1 MDNHPDVGAAMPKI
15 LQYKKSLILNMPE
28 RAEVLLTDGV
38 IHFVEEEF
46 LTIWKRIL
54 GNITQTYLYFGLP
67 EHVCL

>member
-15 LQYKKSLILNMPE
+15 LQYKKVFEYAGAGGGFIDRWGYPFCRGRIFNDL
-28 RAEVLLTDGV
+28 
-38 IHFVEEEF
+38 EEDF
-46 LTIWKRIL
+46 